1 MSKFDDTNAEAIK
14 DDFSISSDGF
24 DLPNEGPHLGVYKI
38 CMRETSPYLDKAGE
52 PKQQLIHIF
61 DVDSLEVRFYS
72 GLKPTKNSNLR
83 KLIGFLNG
91 IAETQVDVSQNPFK
105 PSDFYGEK
113 FELQIVH
120 HESESG
126 NVCAKIAWFK
136 PVQTGSE

>member
-1 MSKFDDTNAEAIK
+1 MSTYGETNAEPI
-14 DDFSISSDGF
+14 DEDFSISSDGF
-24 DLPNEGPHLGVYKI
+24 ELPDGGTHIGTYKL
-38 CMRETSPYLDKAGE
+38 CMRQPSPYLDKNGE
-52 PKQQLIHIF
+52 PKDQLIHIF
-61 DVDSLEVRFYS
+61 DVNDLEVRYYS

>member
-1 MSKFDDTNAEAIK
+1 M
-14 DDFSISSDGF
+14 
-24 DLPNEGPHLGVYKI
+24 
-38 CMRETSPYLDKAGE
+38 
-52 PKQQLIHIF
+52 KQII
-61 DVDSLEVRFYS
+61 
-72 GLKPTKNSNLR
+72 NLL

-126 NVCAKIAWFK
+126 NVYAKIAWFK
-136 PVQTGSE
+136 PVQNKVA